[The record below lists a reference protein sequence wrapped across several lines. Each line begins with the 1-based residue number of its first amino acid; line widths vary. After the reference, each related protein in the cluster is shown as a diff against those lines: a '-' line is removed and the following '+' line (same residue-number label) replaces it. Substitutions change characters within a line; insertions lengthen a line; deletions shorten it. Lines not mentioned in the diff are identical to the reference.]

1 MINKI
6 ALSDVVMVMAV
17 IAVVSAYII
26 VSLQEVEKMNEKSTP
41 WQLQRI
47 EELARERDELR
58 RKLQEV
64 ERRLKELP
72 RYDVTTIADRR
83 DGGNYLDVDEV
94 LCALREV
101 LGECQ

>member
-1 MINKI
+1 
-6 ALSDVVMVMAV
+6 
-17 IAVVSAYII
+17 
-26 VSLQEVEKMNEKSTP
+26 MNEKSTP

-47 EELARERDELR
+47 EELAKERDELR

-72 RYDVTTIADRR
+72 RYDVTAIADMS

-101 LGECQ
+101 LKEGQ

>member
-6 ALSDVVMVMAV
+6 APSDVVMLMAV
-17 IAVVSAYII
+17 IVVVSAYII
-26 VSLQEVEKMNEKSTP
+26 ISLQEGGKMNEKSTP

-47 EELARERDELR
+47 EELAKERDELL

-72 RYDVTTIADRR
+72 RYDVTTIANRR
-83 DGGNYLDVDEV
+83 DGGNYLDADDV

-101 LGECQ
+101 LGEVQ